1 MPADASALRTRLG
14 TWATQVVTAASDET
28 VHIAR
33 RDPRVPVGDTRELVG
48 SIHSLHDTKVAGSRR
63 VVTVVADVIQAAT
76 THKGARAHRI
86 VPRRAGGVLV
96 FHWPKAGGVVFLRH
110 VNHPGNPP
118 RPWWDAVLRDAWRQ
132 ALRIAARRTP
142 L

>member
-1 MPADASALRTRLG
+1 MPADASKLRAALG
-14 TWATQVVTAASDET
+14 SWATQVVAVAGPETAR
-28 VHIAR
+28 IAQ
-33 RDPRVPVGDTRELVG
+33 RDARVPIGESRELVG
-48 SIHSLHDTKVAGSRR
+48 SIRARHDVR
-63 VVTVVADVIQAAT
+63 VSGTERTVTVIAPVIQAAT
-76 THKGARAHRI
+76 TDKGARAHRI

-118 RPWWDAVLRDAWRQ
+118 RPWWEAVLRDAWRT
-132 ALRIAARRTP
+132 ALRTAARRTS